1 MSKHICSYIIFAL
14 TIKNKLNQMKKI
26 TLILLAAI
34 SIGQV
39 KAQGWSVDNSH
50 SQVMFTVSH
59 LVISEVTGSFQG
71 FSGKI
76 ASEKPDFSDA
86 KIDFTVDVNT
96 INTESEMRD
105 NHLKS
110 DEFFNAGKYPVI
122 TFKGKEMKK
131 MSSNKYKLTGDLTIR
146 DVTKTVILDV
156 IYAGTVKDPW
166 GNTKAGFKIKGM
178 VDRFDYGLKWN
189 TLTEAGGATVGK
201 DVEITVNM
209 ELAKEKAL

>member
-1 MSKHICSYIIFAL
+1 
-14 TIKNKLNQMKKI
+14 MKKI
-26 TLILLAAI
+26 TLMLLAVV
-34 SIGQV
+34 SIGQSN
-39 KAQGWSVDNSH
+39 AQGWSVDNSH

-76 ASEKPDFSDA
+76 TAEKPDFSDA
-86 KIDFTVDVNT
+86 KIDFTVDVST

-110 DEFFNAGKYPVI
+110 DDFFNAEKYPVI
-122 TFKGKEMKK
+122 SFKGKEMKK
-131 MSSNKYKLTGDLTIR
+131 VSGNKYKLTGDLTIR
-146 DVTKTVILDV
+146 DITKSVTLDV
-156 IYAGTVKDPW
+156 IYSGTVKDPW

-209 ELAKEKAL
+209 QLAKEKSL

>member
-1 MSKHICSYIIFAL
+1 
-14 TIKNKLNQMKKI
+14 MKKI
-26 TLILLAAI
+26 TLMLLAAI

-71 FSGKI
+71 FTGKI
-76 ASEKPDFSDA
+76 TSEKPDFTDA
-86 KIDFTVDVNT
+86 KIEFTVDVNT
-96 INTESEMRD
+96 INTASEMRD

-122 TFKGKEMKK
+122 TFKGKDMKK
-131 MSSNKYKLTGDLTIR
+131 VSGNKYKLTGDLTIR
-146 DVTKTVILDV
+146 DVTKTVVLDV
-156 IYAGTVKDPW
+156 IYSGTVKDPW

-178 VDRFDYGLKWN
+178 VDRFEYGLKWN